1 MSSVVPSPNDIRK
14 LSKDFAT
21 TAENARPDENHVE
34 DIETDEVSKASKSLS
49 AERSSSDVQLVVH
62 QKTASE
68 PVVSMQDGSQHV
80 KSNRSLSSVTNPQ
93 DCSKQQLSRRA
104 SSDLSSNKRLEEYH
118 KWKMSGCKGDPPTK
132 LKISQ

>member
-1 MSSVVPSPNDIRK
+1 MSSVVPLPNDIQK

-21 TAENARPDENHVE
+21 TAENARRDGNHVE
-34 DIETDEVSKASKSLS
+34 DIETDEVSKSLS
-49 AERSSSDVQLVVH
+49 TERSSSDVRLVVH

-80 KSNRSLSSVTNPQ
+80 KGNRSLSSVTNPQ